1 LLGVVGLQVATTP
14 LLASGYAAV
23 VGAAA
28 GIQGVVAGTIWAH
41 YYGRHGLGRVQG
53 PATMVMISAAALAPL
68 PLAALRQYSGDYS
81 LGLGLIAVIPVFC
94 AALLYFFDP
103 KRARRDLEEA

>member
-1 LLGVVGLQVATTP
+1 
-14 LLASGYAAV
+14 V

-68 PLAALRQYSGDYS
+68 PIAALRQFTGDYV
-81 LGLGLIAVIPVFC
+81 LGLAAMAAIPVLC
-94 AALLYFFDP
+94 AIMLYFFDP
-103 KRARRDLEEA
+103 KRALRGLATH

>member
-1 LLGVVGLQVATTP
+1 MIGLQFAATP
-14 LLASGYAAV
+14 FLAAVYAAV
-23 VGAAA
+23 VGASA

-68 PLAALRQYSGDYS
+68 PIAALRQFSGDYI
-81 LGLGLIAVIPVFC
+81 LGLAIMAAVPVFC
-94 AALLYFFDP
+94 TIMLYFFDP
-103 KRARRDLEEA
+103 KRAVHELAEY